1 MADLP
6 SDRLKEEPPFSYCE
20 VVIFGPFHIKE
31 HQNLLKHYGVLFTC
45 LESCT
50 VHIEMT
56 EYEDKLFILA
66 LRHFIARRG
75 NVRTIRCDNWSNF
88 VGGKIYGGDESQQN
102 LEVHVQSEC
111 RLDCVEKKFTLSHMG
126 RVWDRQIKSARNI
139 LSSLL
144 RTHSRS
150 LDEESLNTLFTEVKA
165 TFTSRPLVV
174 ENINDANSEVAL
186 SPSHLLT
193 MKSKVVTPPPDVFG
207 TPDLYCKKCWKQV
220 QHISNKF

>member
-31 HQNLLKHYGVLFTC
+31 HQNTLKHYGVLFTC

-50 VHIEMT
+50 VQIEMT

-111 RLDCVEKKFTLSHMG
+111 RLDCVEKKFT
-126 RVWDRQIKSARNI
+126 
-139 LSSLL
+139 
-144 RTHSRS
+144 
-150 LDEESLNTLFTEVKA
+150 F
-165 TFTSRPLVV
+165 
-174 ENINDANSEVAL
+174 
-186 SPSHLLT
+186 
-193 MKSKVVTPPPDVFG
+193 SKPHG
-207 TPDLYCKKCWKQV
+207 
-220 QHISNKF
+220 

>member
-1 MADLP
+1 
-6 SDRLKEEPPFSYCE
+6 
-20 VVIFGPFHIKE
+20 
-31 HQNLLKHYGVLFTC
+31 
-45 LESCT
+45 
-50 VHIEMT
+50 
-56 EYEDKLFILA
+56 
-66 LRHFIARRG
+66 
-75 NVRTIRCDNWSNF
+75 
-88 VGGKIYGGDESQQN
+88 
-102 LEVHVQSEC
+102 
-111 RLDCVEKKFTLSHMG
+111 MG
-126 RVWDRQIKSARNI
+126 RVWERQIKSARNI

-220 QHISNKF
+220 QHVSNKF